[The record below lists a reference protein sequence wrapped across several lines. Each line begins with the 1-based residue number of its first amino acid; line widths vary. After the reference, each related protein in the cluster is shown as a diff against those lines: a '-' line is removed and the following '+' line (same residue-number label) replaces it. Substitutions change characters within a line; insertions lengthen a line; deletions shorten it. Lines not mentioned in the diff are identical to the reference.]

1 MIEILVPALLGSM
14 LGAVAGLI
22 PVVGTFAS
30 LLLVYPYLLDSSVA
44 QILTFFVCL
53 SSVSQF
59 TGSVPALL
67 LKIPGE
73 SSSLIAIKESSNIL
87 KQNLA
92 GEAIAITALGSFF
105 AGISAMLF
113 TYLFLGMLDQF
124 TATAFSNTVLT
135 VLLLMLIVLF
145 CVNNTNTVAVNIV
158 FIASGLG
165 LGLIGYNSLLS
176 ESILTFNN
184 NDLRTGLPLYP
195 VITGVFVVNEI
206 IKGQYQYQN
215 TELKITSGLRHFNI
229 FSWFRGTVIGY
240 LGGFLPMAGKVIGT
254 VVGYNVEQRF
264 TDSSLRKLLNAES
277 ANNSAIISSLLPLL
291 LFGIPITLGEAL
303 IFDIIELK
311 DFSFSV
317 ATSAGIFA
325 SIIPAIVVA
334 NFLGLIV
341 AWPLAKQSLV
351 IFRLDS
357 KILFSAIVVIL
368 LITNLYVGAIN
379 NQMFYYLIV
388 LILSSC
394 VGYAL
399 KKYDTFPFIFAFIL
413 HDAIISNVYRFYLLN
428 F

>member
-1 MIEILVPALLGSM
+1 MVEILAPALFGSM

-30 LLLVYPYLLDSSVA
+30 LLLAYPYLLDSSVP

-53 SSVSQF
+53 ASVSQF

-105 AGISAMLF
+105 AGLSAMAF
-113 TYLFLGMLDQF
+113 TYFFLGALDHF

-135 VLLLMLIVLF
+135 VLLLLLIGLF
-145 CVNNTNTVAVNIV
+145 CVNNTNPLAVNV
-158 FIASGLG
+158 LFILAGLG
-165 LGLIGYNSLLS
+165 IGLIGYNSLLG
-176 ESILTFNN
+176 ENILTFEN

-206 IKGQYQYQN
+206 IKGNYQYQS
-215 TELKITSGLRHFNI
+215 TELKLANGIKHFDLT
-229 FSWFRGTVIGY
+229 SWFRGTVIGY

-264 TDSSLRKLLNAES
+264 TNSSLRKLLNAES

-311 DFSFSV
+311 DFSFSA
-317 ATSAGIFA
+317 ATSGLIFA
-325 SIIPAIVVA
+325 QIIPAIILA
-334 NFLGLIV
+334 NFLGLLV

-351 IFRLDS
+351 IFKLDS
-357 KILFSAIVVIL
+357 RILFSAITVIL
-368 LITNLYVGAIN
+368 LITNMYVGSIN
-379 NQMFYYLIV
+379 NQMFYYLVV
-388 LILSSC
+388 LLISSYA
-394 VGYAL
+394 GYAL
-399 KKYDTFPFIFAFIL
+399 KKYDTFPFVFAFIL

>member
-105 AGISAMLF
+105 AGIGAMLF

-240 LGGFLPMAGKVIGT
+240 LGGFLLNLKTFLSVSQPVL
-254 VVGYNVEQRF
+254 VF
-264 TDSSLRKLLNAES
+264 LLA
-277 ANNSAIISSLLPLL
+277 LFLQLL
-291 LFGIPITLGEAL
+291 L
-303 IFDIIELK
+303 
-311 DFSFSV
+311 
-317 ATSAGIFA
+317 
-325 SIIPAIVVA
+325 
-334 NFLGLIV
+334 
-341 AWPLAKQSLV
+341 Q
-351 IFRLDS
+351 
-357 KILFSAIVVIL
+357 
-368 LITNLYVGAIN
+368 
-379 NQMFYYLIV
+379 
-388 LILSSC
+388 
-394 VGYAL
+394 
-399 KKYDTFPFIFAFIL
+399 
-413 HDAIISNVYRFYLLN
+413 IS
-428 F
+428 